1 MKRTV
6 LSLLI
11 LKASGGWCKLY
22 KNERILSSNCNKLGR
37 EPWRNCPKGLLS
49 RVSRYCVK
57 IMSGFLSYD
66 FFSIIFYIY
75 TMGVLK

>member
-1 MKRTV
+1 VEDGVSSIRMKESYQV
-6 LSLLI
+6 I
-11 LKASGGWCKLY
+11 VKKFIY
-22 KNERILSSNCNKLGR
+22 NKLGR